1 VPWEG
6 QPRLARRLAGV
17 GVAEAPAG
25 GGECG
30 DPGGGQKERPEDM
43 GCGLALGIPDLQV
56 LGGAAVDLVAVERM
70 MVRAQGSLR

>member
-1 VPWEG
+1 
-6 QPRLARRLAGV
+6 
-17 GVAEAPAG
+17 
-25 GGECG
+25 
-30 DPGGGQKERPEDM
+30 M